1 MSCDRRV
8 PGEEEISD
16 RTRRRQDMLLGPTD
30 PVGGALAVGGAPAF
44 GPMGGGSMKERVAVP
59 AARSHSLAALVR
71 PAVS

>member
-1 MSCDRRV
+1 
-8 PGEEEISD
+8 
-16 RTRRRQDMLLGPTD
+16 MLLGPTD
-30 PVGGALAVGGAPAF
+30 PVGGAPAF